1 MIYIYRKR
9 EIALNGKVKNE
20 EIEKEKIEF
29 SPYILYIIE
38 WEEGRIKG
46 QVKKFHLAPGCL
58 VIFSF
63 F

>member
-1 MIYIYRKR
+1 M
-9 EIALNGKVKNE
+9 NGKVKNE